1 VKSQDRGSRIADR
14 GKETRSHIARQP
26 SLDGARDSPE
36 SCAAPDAESRKPAAS
51 CDSVLQ
57 SGHYARKQL
66 FSRSRIVAW
75 SHTRRFQ
82 TALQLAAPFTGR
94 RLLDY
99 GCGDGTFLTLAR
111 GRFADP
117 VGADIEPLQVN
128 DCERRLSNVTGAVF
142 RTTAALQQPEWN
154 GRFDVAMC
162 MEVLEHC
169 PDEERRDALGDLARL
184 LASEG
189 AIIVSV
195 PLESG
200 ASLIAKQAVRAG
212 AAAMGL
218 REYQHRERYT
228 IRELARMVAAGA
240 DTRIARN
247 LSSAGHGDGAYRFT
261 GHKGFNWMQVQ
272 RELEDRFTIERRT
285 FSPMPGLRS
294 GLNSQVWFV
303 CRR

>member
-1 VKSQDRGSRIADR
+1 MPPTSDEAVLIA
-14 GKETRSHIARQP
+14 
-26 SLDGARDSPE
+26 
-36 SCAAPDAESRKPAAS
+36 
-51 CDSVLQ
+51 
-57 SGHYARKQL
+57 GHYARKQL

-75 SHTRRFQ
+75 SHSRRFE
-82 TALQLAAPFTGR
+82 TALQLAAPLAGR

-111 GRFADP
+111 GRFVDP
-117 VGADIEPLQVN
+117 VGADIEPVQVS

-142 RTTAALQQPEWN
+142 RTTAALRQPEWN
-154 GRFDVAMC
+154 GRFGVAVC

-169 PDEERRDALGDLARL
+169 PDDERRNALVDLARL
-184 LASEG
+184 LASGG
-189 AIIVSV
+189 ALIVSV

-228 IRELARMVAAGA
+228 VRELVRMVAAGP
-240 DTRIARN
+240 DTRIERN
-247 LSSAGHGDGAYRFT
+247 LTSAGHGDTAYRFT

-272 RELEDRFTIERRT
+272 RELEDRFAIERRT
-285 FSPMPGLRS
+285 FSPMPKLRS
-294 GLNSQVWFV
+294 SLNSQVWFV

>member
-1 VKSQDRGSRIADR
+1 MQQTAD
-14 GKETRSHIARQP
+14 EA
-26 SLDGARDSPE
+26 
-36 SCAAPDAESRKPAAS
+36 
-51 CDSVLQ
+51 VLQ

-82 TALQLAAPFTGR
+82 TALQLSAPFAGG

-111 GRFADP
+111 GRFVDP
-117 VGADIEPLQVN
+117 VGADIEPLQVS
-128 DCERRLSNVTGAVF
+128 DCERRLSTVTGAVF
-142 RTTAALQQPEWN
+142 ETTAALRQPEWN
-154 GRFDVAMC
+154 GRFDLAVC

-169 PDEERRDALGDLARL
+169 PDEERRDALVDLVRL
-184 LASEG
+184 LASGG
-189 AIIVSV
+189 ALIVSV

-212 AAAMGL
+212 AAAIGL

-228 IRELARMVAAGA
+228 IRELMRMAAAGP
-240 DTRIARN
+240 DTHIERN
-247 LSSAGHGDGAYRFT
+247 LTSAGDGDTTYRFT
-261 GHKGFNWMQVQ
+261 GHKGFNWLQVQ
-272 RELEDRFTIERRT
+272 RELADRFTIERRT
-285 FSPMPGLRS
+285 FSPMPRLRS
-294 GLNSQVWFV
+294 SLNSQVWFV

>member
-1 VKSQDRGSRIADR
+1 MRHAAD
-14 GKETRSHIARQP
+14 EA
-26 SLDGARDSPE
+26 
-36 SCAAPDAESRKPAAS
+36 
-51 CDSVLQ
+51 VLN

-82 TALQLAAPFTGR
+82 TALELVAPFAGA

-111 GRFADP
+111 GRFTDP
-117 VGADIEPLQVN
+117 VGADIEAWQVS
-128 DCERRLSNVTGAVF
+128 DCERRLFRLTGASF
-142 RTTAALQQPEWN
+142 ATTASLRRSEWS
-154 GRFDVAMC
+154 GRFGVAVC

-169 PDEERRDALGDLARL
+169 PDVERREVLDDLARL
-184 LASEG
+184 VAPDG
-189 AIIVSV
+189 AVIVSV

-200 ASLIAKQAVRAG
+200 PSLVAKQVVRAS

-218 REYQHRERYT
+218 REYDHRERYT
-228 IRELARMVAAGA
+228 IRELVRMTVAGPE
-240 DTRIARN
+240 TQIERTVT
-247 LSSAGHGDGAYRFT
+247 SAGGGETAYHFT

-272 RELEDRFTIERRT
+272 RELEARFAIEKRT
-285 FSPMPGLRS
+285 FSPMPRLRS
-294 GLNSQVWFV
+294 CLNSQVWFV